1 MATEIERKYLVVDDS
16 WRSAVSES
24 IVMAQ
29 GYLNDLQAV
38 ESGAMK
44 TSIRARIEGDVA
56 KLNIKSGERG
66 VERQEFEYDIPVADA
81 HALLS
86 LAVGGL
92 IEKTR
97 HIIPAGNGLK
107 WEVDEFAGDNAGL
120 IVAEIELPSADHV
133 VEMPSW
139 AGREVTDEIRF
150 YNFSLAD
157 YPYKDWSAAEKE
169 L

>member
-66 VERQEFEYDIPVADA
+66 VERQEFEYGIPVGDA

-120 IVAEIELPSADHV
+120 IVAEIELPSADHA

-139 AGREVTDEIRF
+139 AGREVTDDIRF
-150 YNFSLAD
+150 YNLSLAD
-157 YPYKDWSAAEKE
+157 YPYKDWSAADKE